1 MKINIQGYGSV
12 SAAGNDP
19 PAAWIAYTAG
29 EPTWLVDGDTGLPVY
44 RVKNLPTEGK
54 LAEFTATNSSD
65 RASVLALHAAEQAV
79 NQAGWKN
86 EDFSIIVG
94 CSRGPTVSWEE
105 SYDEFLEHGQV
116 KPLTSPRTTL
126 GGIGFAL
133 SKYFG
138 TSALASSLSVT
149 CSSGMHAILHGLAL
163 LRAGMAKRVLVGG
176 AEAPLTTFTLRQLE
190 ALRIYAG
197 VPEAGNHACLP
208 FSEPATGMVVGEGAG
223 FVALSMG
230 GLSSTGTDVPDFS
243 GTSTD
248 VPEMTLEALT
258 FTQENSPTATGIS
271 TKGQGLQKT
280 MNEILSDYG
289 QPDIIIAHAPGTKRG
304 DAAEAA
310 AIKAVFGDQPPPITS
325 YKPFT
330 GHTFGASGPLAITA
344 ALSAIEAGN
353 IESALINATGF
364 GGNVVS
370 ILVDAPARRA
380 L

>member
-1 MKINIQGYGSV
+1 MKINIQGFGTV

-19 PAAWIAYTAG
+19 AAAWSAYLVG
-29 EPTWLVDGDTGLPVY
+29 KPTWSVDAKTGLPVY
-44 RVKNLPTEGK
+44 RVKDLPVIGE
-54 LAEFTATNSSD
+54 LNEFISTNEPD

-79 NQAGWKN
+79 NQAGWKDK
-86 EDFSIIVG
+86 DFSIIVG

-105 SYDEFLEHGQV
+105 SYDEFLAHDQV
-116 KPLTSPRTTL
+116 KTLTSPRTTL

-149 CSSGMHAILHGLAL
+149 CSSGMHAILHGVAL

-197 VPEAGNHACLP
+197 IPEAGIHACRP
-208 FSEPATGMVVGEGAG
+208 FAEPATGMVVGEGAG
-223 FVALSMG
+223 FLALSLG
-230 GLSSTGTDVPDFS
+230 QLS

-248 VPEMTLEALT
+248 VPETTLKALA
-258 FTQENSPTATGIS
+258 FTQENAPTATGIS

-280 MNEILSDYG
+280 MNEVISDYG
-289 QPDIIIAHAPGTKRG
+289 QPGLIIAHAPGTKRG

-310 AIKAVFGDQPPPITS
+310 AIKAVFGDRSPPVTS
-325 YKPFT
+325 YKWAT

-344 ALSAIEAGN
+344 ALSAIEAG
-353 IESALINATGF
+353 ETQSALINATGF

-370 ILVDAPARRA
+370 VLVNAPARRA
-380 L
+380 LLHSTGFSRG